1 MPAIDKTIKAIIDT
15 KDWNKRVAQIRLVP
29 DKHGTGDHIPIYAEV
44 ARELYVPNLV
54 PDFAYIHEEPFYGEV
69 HFLKSYELARRL
81 TKKFTKVSEA
91 DLATLLQAEPGALL
105 TFRTL
110 LGLSRDEFA
119 HSTTLVATK
128 TDPEISSSK
137 VDSMERTGT
146 ATSAKQAGLIAK
158 TITKVMDGTLFG
170 TPPVGLIL
178 KQSKADTR
186 TGWDS
191 VRNLATKGVGLGVYL
206 HQRHFGGYFSQV
218 LNATST
224 KRGDII
230 ESAVEELFK
239 TNRIPYLRTGSHN
252 QVAIAD
258 EFEVRVTP
266 APDFVVFDDTRT
278 LKGMLECKGT
288 NNGGTA
294 RDKALRFGK
303 LKTESVR
310 LGGIPLLAVLG
321 GIGWARVNDALAPV
335 LRDTDGRVFTL
346 KNLPEILKVAPFP
359 SLIGKAP
366 P

>member
-1 MPAIDKTIKAIIDT
+1 
-15 KDWNKRVAQIRLVP
+15 
-29 DKHGTGDHIPIYAEV
+29 
-44 ARELYVPNLV
+44 LV
-54 PDFAYIHEEPFYGEV
+54 PDFAYVHEELFYGEA
-69 HFLKSYELARRL
+69 HFLKSYELASRL
-81 TKKFTKVSEA
+81 TDNFTKVSET
-91 DLATLLQAEPGALL
+91 DLAKTLQAEPEALL

-137 VDSMERTGT
+137 VDSMERNGT
-146 ATSAKQAGLIAK
+146 ATSTAQATLIAK
-158 TITKVMDGTLFG
+158 TISKIMDGTLFG
-170 TPPVGLIL
+170 TPPTGLIL
-178 KQSKADTR
+178 KQSKADTIS
-186 TGWDS
+186 GWDS
-191 VRNLATKGVGLGVYL
+191 VRELATKGVGLGIYL

-230 ESAVEELFK
+230 EKAVEELFK
-239 TNRIPYLRTGSHN
+239 ANRIPYIRTGSNN
-252 QVAIAD
+252 QAAIAA

-266 APDFVVFDDTRT
+266 APDFVIFDESRT

-303 LKTESVR
+303 LRNESIR
-310 LGGIPLLAVLG
+310 LGGVPLLAVLG

-346 KNLPEILKVAPFP
+346 KTLPEMLKVAPFP
-359 SLIGKAP
+359 SLIGKARSSRV
-366 P
+366 